1 MKHDLLGAH
10 FILVM
15 LAKTFVFY
23 RVTSKFFG
31 ATFNQKVPWTCKNTR
46 LFDHFVNEHEVCLS
60 NKYET
65 FLSNKHEKFLNNQH
79 KIFLSNKHETFLS
92 NTHEAFLRDEHESFW
107 IF

>member
-31 ATFNQKVPWTCKNTR
+31 ATFNQKVP
-46 LFDHFVNEHEVCLS
+46 
-60 NKYET
+60 
-65 FLSNKHEKFLNNQH
+65 
-79 KIFLSNKHETFLS
+79 
-92 NTHEAFLRDEHESFW
+92 
-107 IF
+107 